1 MPKAEG
7 RKAATRSGNYQDNIT
22 TPLSREYDYDATAGD
37 EIDEISTNLDDDA
50 NVANGVLP
58 AIEKVDII
66 QSLHETIELKQT
78 SNKLRRIVKAVRS
91 SPQRRQAW
99 AREIQFAQVEESR
112 VSGDRSASLML
123 ILDVK
128 TRWAS
133 THQMLRMPFQP
144 PIHPFPAHRC
154 QGERL
159 TTVTPSTPLYQ
170 ETRTS
175 TPSNSVLLTGSPS
188 NSWLHG

>member
-133 THQMLRMPFQP
+133 TH
-144 PIHPFPAHRC
+144 
-154 QGERL
+154 
-159 TTVTPSTPLYQ
+159 
-170 ETRTS
+170 
-175 TPSNSVLLTGSPS
+175 
-188 NSWLHG
+188 